1 MNKEASYIGAEL
13 REKREQKKITLEE
26 LARQTKINIRF
37 LRYIEEGNFEFLPR
51 IYTRSFVKLFAEM
64 IGLDP
69 EVYARR
75 FDLHFKKKEIE
86 KDKEPGPEKTISEPK
101 SKANHFF
108 KLPEKTEA
116 KSKHWHLPGWVDK
129 FQRSRI
135 LWFSSGALFLL
146 ILLLIIL
153 SSNSNN
159 GNSTNVQKTPVE
171 IPIEVAETQ
180 SQPQAELPVPPPPP
194 LKLIIY
200 ANDMVWIK
208 YAIDNSPPIE
218 ATFYSG
224 DRSEELVAKEKIT
237 FRVGNSRAI
246 AVKINDRMINQ
257 IDQNEKVANFEV
269 THNGIQKLNSMPA
282 VLQPP
287 VPLQTGLGNQRTP
300 TRPDTSRN

>member
-1 MNKEASYIGAEL
+1 MNKEATFIGAEL

-37 LRYIEEGNFEFLPR
+37 LRNIEEGNLEFLPK

-64 IGLDP
+64 VGLDP

-75 FDLHFKKKEIE
+75 FDLYFKKKEMA
-86 KDKEPGPEKTISEPK
+86 KEPGPEKTAVSEPK
-101 SKANHFF
+101 PEPNRFF
-108 KLPEKTEA
+108 KLPEKAEP

-129 FQRSRI
+129 FQHSRI
-135 LWFSSGALFLL
+135 LWFSSGAVVLL
-146 ILLLIIL
+146 IILLIIL
-153 SSNSNN
+153 SSHPNDT
-159 GNSTNVQKTPVE
+159 GSTNVQKNPVE

-180 SQPQAELPVPPPPP
+180 SQPQAELPVPPPQP
-194 LKLIIY
+194 LKMIIY
-200 ANDMVWIK
+200 ASDMVWVK

-257 IDQNEKVANFEV
+257 IDQSEKVANFEV
-269 THNGIQKLNSMPA
+269 TLKGIQKLSAIPT

-287 VPLQTGLGNQRTP
+287 VPLQTGLGNRRTAL
-300 TRPDTSRN
+300 PDSNRTN